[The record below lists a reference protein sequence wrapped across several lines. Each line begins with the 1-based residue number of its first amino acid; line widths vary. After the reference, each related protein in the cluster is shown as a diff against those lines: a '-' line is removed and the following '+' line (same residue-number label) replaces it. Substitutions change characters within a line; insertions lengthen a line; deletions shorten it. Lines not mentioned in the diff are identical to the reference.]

1 MQPGTGAPA
10 RSRQPRHAGVGILPL
25 VVLRSFERRLERLV
39 EGVFARAFRSGLR
52 PVELGR
58 RLVREMDDHRTVG
71 VNGQTL
77 VPNDYII
84 RLGPEDAEN
93 FADIRDALS
102 AELGDAVRDHA
113 REDGYA
119 FMGPIRIRF
128 ETDELRRPGTF
139 DVVAKLRQGE
149 GGVGA
154 GSVVLPD
161 GRRLTLGDAV
171 VRIGRLPECGIQ
183 LADTNVSRHH
193 AEIRPA
199 NDGFLLVDMGST
211 NGTKVNGVRVDRRVL
226 RDADEVTVGTT
237 RLIFNAS

>member
-1 MQPGTGAPA
+1 
-10 RSRQPRHAGVGILPL
+10 
-25 VVLRSFERRLERLV
+25 V
-39 EGVFARAFRSGLR
+39 EGVFARAFRSGLL

-71 VNGQTL
+71 VNGKTV
-77 VPNDYII
+77 VPNDYVIS
-84 RLGPEDAEN
+84 LGADDAAN
-93 FADIRDALS
+93 FAEIRDAL
-102 AELGDAVRDHA
+102 AVELCDAARDHA
-113 REDGYA
+113 REEGYA
-119 FMGPIRIRF
+119 FMGPVRVSF
-128 ETDELRRPGTF
+128 EVDGLHRPGTF

-199 NDGFLLVDMGST
+199 NEGFLLVDLGST
-211 NGTKVNGVRVDRRVL
+211 NGTKVNGVRVDQRVL
-226 RDADEVTVGTT
+226 RDADEVTVGMT